1 MRNAEQQLLV
11 DELRKTP
18 EFNNIY
24 FERDFDGINFQGF
37 NILKSSGAQNTK
49 ILENTGNS
57 QSSTETFN
65 SSCNAWTFTNEDGI
79 KDDPGNNIQRHL
91 HITCLYDGTLKWS
104 VPGKGALAIFD
115 TTNGT
120 GQNAVAKVF
129 EIGGGKESGS
139 FSFSAG
145 NILDIYMYDGSPAN
159 IQIIYKS
166 YKKASVTEDDLKLNE
181 IFIPEQPQVYT
192 FSFICDHDG
201 YLNVFLKSGTI
212 SVETYDN
219 SNNRIIGNPEKSK
232 LNSFKIYSGKFVTI
246 TKQTQSP
253 RPGGPGRPG
262 RPGQP
267 SPDEENTKFIAN
279 IFYNKLPV
287 NFSYTNQEVQV
298 QSPNKS
304 FTIDK
309 EHAAFKVVNKC
320 TMMIAANPFTY
331 VYYNNVLTPL
341 RTFNAKEND
350 TFEIWNF
357 DKDWETIAIKTE
369 NKNYTLKE
377 CIEQFHSVPKNSV
390 SPGGAV
396 TLSLNYTLQQA
407 NPLTILERLIAKSK
421 EINENAPLPLYID
434 NSIDL
439 NEYKSRFKDQM
450 LDLFLDL
457 QDSNASYAFSFE
469 SGIRVK
475 YTTVSSS
482 NNISKIF
489 SGNIILLK
497 ADILNI
503 GPNCNAEKAFYA
515 CGNLEKVTIHKV
527 DGQNNTDFIFGAC
540 TKLSQNFGQDEMI
553 KILKKL
559 GVYDDWYNG
568 VNRSHF
574 FGCPYNG
581 TILPKFASYE
591 RQKENNFNPHWLIP
605 EQLSKE
611 DIREDAGYYNTNREA
626 KMWPDWKPTY
636 ENDDVFPVK
645 IEIGASDGGATQDT
659 TTSYI
664 TIDDKKKY
672 AIGRGHTI
680 AYFKPSDTSN
690 IFYVHVDTYDSANS
704 GKLAQ
709 ELEKIQPGYVVVIT
723 SSDATSVSA
732 QDREA
737 LKLFGSVRND
747 TWEPRRF
754 AHMFIGWKGAPSNQ
768 VYEYVG
774 TGIESVKKD
783 IVVSVPSD
791 NKNFLFHKTVEY
803 PRAIVPASR
812 VDCWPFVLK
821 NIKSLWESCGFVKTK
836 DKEFDVSFYIQW
848 KGEDSGFAVNFNS
861 YLKKSWITGDPF
873 NIHLR
878 ELQPIETTKGSISHL
893 FDGIEWLK
901 TIDINSENI
910 ENAER
915 AFSYCKNIKS
925 VKGKINSK
933 NNVGKHASSMFTQ
946 SFLNVENPDLSNF
959 KCHFNYMNLCF
970 YKSGITKIDWFS
982 KWEGVKW
989 AVNIFDHCDRIIKID
1004 TKVFPS
1010 TVEDVCAAFMGCK
1023 NLEEVQG
1030 GWVEPNSSLY
1040 YQNYTLSEVTLQ
1052 QVKDFENPVYKEG
1065 FIIPPSVI
1073 DASYLFQNCT
1083 KLKSV
1088 KDLKLA
1094 KEKNI
1099 ECFNGCTSLKEVYNV
1114 NLNNGTDFKD
1124 MFKECPQNKDYRIW
1138 LPIIVNSTT
1147 PYNKNNF
1154 LGTGLSIEHVKQFFV
1169 DDNFIFVDGK
1179 YEPFDAQRRINY
1191 ENAINPERAFVFKY
1205 FTHPHADY
1213 HDIWGWNTIHDANV
1227 YYDGDVTSK
1236 VKV

>member
-37 NILKSSGAQNTK
+37 NILKSSGAQNIK
-49 ILENTGNS
+49 ILENIGNS
-57 QSSTETFN
+57 QSSIETFYT
-65 SSCNAWTFTNEDGI
+65 SCNSWTFTNEDGVE
-79 KDDPGNNIQRHL
+79 DGNGAQTL
-91 HITCLYDGTLKWS
+91 SDITCSYDGILKWETNDS
-104 VPGKGALAIFD
+104 LAIFD
-115 TTNGT
+115 ITKGVE
-120 GQNAVAKVF
+120 ASVPKVF
-129 EIGGGKESGS
+129 EVGGN
-139 FSFSAG
+139 G
-145 NILDIYMYDGSPAN
+145 NVKGEFHFLKGTILKVIMSKGQPAKVKLF
-159 IQIIYKS
+159 YES
-166 YKKASVTEDDLKLNE
+166 YKKETFTEKDTVQVQGSSIKKVNFTFEKDGYFEVFAKKGDNINLGFVHGQNGGSGGYPIEVLKLTRFQATAGDSVSVYDFNSNAE
-181 IFIPEQPQVYT
+181 FIV
-192 FSFICDHDG
+192 
-201 YLNVFLKSGTI
+201 NVFYNGPTKADI
-212 SVETYDN
+212 S
-219 SNNRIIGNPEKSK
+219 
-232 LNSFKIYSGKFVTI
+232 
-246 TKQTQSP
+246 
-253 RPGGPGRPG
+253 
-262 RPGQP
+262 
-267 SPDEENTKFIAN
+267 
-279 IFYNKLPV
+279 
-287 NFSYTNQEVQV
+287 FSYTNQEVQV
-298 QSPNKS
+298 KPPTKS
-304 FTIDK
+304 FTINK
-309 EHAAFKVVNKC
+309 EYAAFKVVNKC

-341 RTFNAKEND
+341 RAFNAKEND

-357 DKDWETIAIKTE
+357 DKDWNTTVLETE
-369 NKNYTLKE
+369 DKNYTLKE
-377 CIEQFHSVPKNSV
+377 FIGVFHSIPKNSV
-390 SPGGAV
+390 NPGGAV

-421 EINENAPLPLYID
+421 EINENTPLPLYID

-457 QDSNASYAFSFE
+457 QGTNAADAFSFG
-469 SGIRVK
+469 SGIRVQ
-475 YTTVSSS
+475 YAIISSS
-482 NNISKIF
+482 NDISSIF
-489 SGNIILLK
+489 SGNIHLLE

-515 CGNLEKVTIHKV
+515 CENLEKVTIHKV
-527 DGQNNTDFIFGAC
+527 EGQNNTDFMFGAC
-540 TKLSQNFGQDEMI
+540 TLLAKTLGQDGMI

-568 VNRSHF
+568 INRSHF
-574 FGCPYNG
+574 FWCPYNG

-591 RQKENNFNPHWLIP
+591 RQKENSFNPHWLIP

-611 DIREDAGYYNTNREA
+611 DIREDAGYYNTSGQV
-626 KMWPDWKPTY
+626 KMWSDWKPTY

-645 IEIGASDGGATQDT
+645 IEIGASDGGSTQDT

-672 AIGRGHTI
+672 ATSRGHTI
-680 AYFKPSDTSN
+680 AWFKPSDTATIGYN
-690 IFYVHVDTYDSANS
+690 YIDTYDAANS
-704 GKLAQ
+704 GKFAQ
-709 ELEKIQPGYVVVIT
+709 ILTGIPSGYVVVIT
-723 SSDATSVSA
+723 SSDATSISA

-754 AHMFIGWKGAPSNQ
+754 AHMFIGWRGAPSDQ

-812 VDCWPFVLK
+812 TECWPFVLK

-836 DKEFDVSFYIQW
+836 DKEFDVSFHIQW
-848 KGEDSGFAVNFNS
+848 KGEDYGFSQNFNAN
-861 YLKKSWITGDPF
+861 LKNSWTTGDPF

-878 ELQPIETTKGSISHL
+878 ELQPIRVKGNIAYL

-901 TIDINSENI
+901 TIDVNSENI
-910 ENAER
+910 EDASHS
-915 AFSYCKNIKS
+915 FSYCKNLKS

-933 NNVGKHASSMFTQ
+933 NNVGKYADHMFESSF
-946 SFLNVENPDLSNF
+946 FNVENPDLSNF
-959 KCHFNYMNLCF
+959 ECHFENTTACF
-970 YKSGITKIDWFS
+970 SKSGITKVDWFI
-982 KWEGVKW
+982 KWEGVKN
-989 AVNIFDHCDRIIKID
+989 AKSIFAKCNKIIKIN

-1010 TVEDVCAAFMGCK
+1010 TVEDISHAFFNCS

-1030 GWVEPNSSLY
+1030 GWIEPNSSLY
-1040 YQNYTLSEVTLQ
+1040 YQNYTLSEVTLE
-1052 QVKDFENPVYKEG
+1052 QVKDFENPVYKDG
-1065 FIIPPSVI
+1065 LIIPPSVI
-1073 DASYLFQNCT
+1073 NASYLFTECT

-1088 KDLKLA
+1088 KDLKLC
-1094 KEKNI
+1094 KSKNNY
-1099 ECFNGCTSLKEVYNV
+1099 CFSNCTSLKEVYNV
-1114 NLNNGTDFKD
+1114 NLNSSQLSI
-1124 MFKECPQNKDYRIW
+1124 MFINCPQNKDYRIW
-1138 LPIIVNSTT
+1138 LPIIVESTM
-1147 PYNKNNF
+1147 PYDKNNF
-1154 LGTGLSIEHVKQFFV
+1154 LGTRLSIEHVKQFFV

-1227 YYDGDVTSK
+1227 YYDGDVTAK

>member
-24 FERDFDGINFQGF
+24 FERDFGGINFQGF
-37 NILKSSGAQNTK
+37 NVLNGGSAQNTK

-65 SSCNAWTFTNEDGI
+65 SSCNAWTFTNEDGV
-79 KDDPGNNIQRHL
+79 KDDLNNDIQRHL
-91 HITCLYDGTLKWS
+91 RITCLYDGTLKWKVNGS
-104 VPGKGALAIFD
+104 LAIID
-115 TTNGT
+115 ITNGT
-120 GQNAVAKVF
+120 GQQAVVKVF
-129 EIGGGKESGS
+129 EQLDANKNGS
-139 FSFSAG
+139 FSFSKG
-145 NILDIYMYDGSPAN
+145 NILDIYMYDESPAE
-159 IQIIYKS
+159 IKFFYKS
-166 YKKASVTEDDLKLNE
+166 YKKETFTEKDNIQNFIIKKDGFIDIFAKKGTSSYQISYSPPFGPAIGGQIDLLKQTPLE
-181 IFIPEQPQVYT
+181 VRAGDILFINK
-192 FSFICDHDG
+192 SFD
-201 YLNVFLKSGTI
+201 SQ
-212 SVETYDN
+212 
-219 SNNRIIGNPEKSK
+219 
-232 LNSFKIYSGKFVTI
+232 FKI
-246 TKQTQSP
+246 
-253 RPGGPGRPG
+253 
-262 RPGQP
+262 
-267 SPDEENTKFIAN
+267 N
-279 IFYNKLPV
+279 IFSNEPAKADIS
-287 NFSYTNQEVQV
+287 FSYTNQEVQV

-309 EHAAFKVVNKC
+309 EHAAFKVINKC
-320 TMMIAANPFTY
+320 TMTIAANPFTY
-331 VYYNNVLTPL
+331 VYYNNALTPL
-341 RTFNAKEND
+341 RAFNAKEND
-350 TFEIWNF
+350 TFEIWNL
-357 DKDWETIAIKTE
+357 DKDWETIAIETE

-377 CIEQFHSVPKNSV
+377 CIEQFHSVPKNFV
-390 SPGGAV
+390 NPGGTV
-396 TLSLNYTLQQA
+396 TFSLNYTLQQA
-407 NPLTILERLIAKSK
+407 NLLTVLERLIAKSK
-421 EINENAPLPLYID
+421 EININAALPLYID

-439 NEYKSRFKDQM
+439 NEWKSKFSTQA
-450 LDLFLDL
+450 LDLFLDM
-457 QDSNASYAFSFE
+457 QETSVPRAFADDTYKVQYA
-469 SGIRVK
+469 II
-475 YTTVSSS
+475 SSTYNIAEMFHS
-482 NNISKIF
+482 NNNLLEA
-489 SGNIILLK
+489 NILH
-497 ADILNI
+497 I
-503 GPNCNAEKAFYA
+503 GPNCNAERAFAY
-515 CGNLEKVTIHKV
+515 CKNLKRVTIHQVEGTNKV
-527 DGQNNTDFIFGAC
+527 NFIFEYD
-540 TKLSQNFGQDEMI
+540 KLLAKTLGQDGVIET
-553 KILKKL
+553 LKKL

-574 FGCPYNG
+574 FRCPYNG

-611 DIREDAGYYNTNREA
+611 DIREDAGYYNINGEA

-645 IEIGASDGGATQDT
+645 IEIGASDGGSTQDT

-664 TIDDKKKY
+664 TIDNKKKY

-680 AYFKPSDTSN
+680 AWFKPFDTATIGYN
-690 IFYVHVDTYDSANS
+690 YIDTYDAANS
-704 GKLAQ
+704 GKFAQ
-709 ELEKIQPGYVVVIT
+709 TLTDIPSGYVVVIT

-754 AHMFIGWKGAPSNQ
+754 AHMFIGWRGAPADQ

-848 KGEDSGFAVNFNS
+848 KSENTEFSEKFNEN
-861 YLKKSWITGDPF
+861 LKKSWSTGDPF

-878 ELQPIETTKGSISHL
+878 EMQPIGNTPAVATSL
-893 FDGIEWLK
+893 FSGIEWLK

-910 ENAER
+910 SIANMT
-915 AFSYCKNIKS
+915 FVFCKNLKS

-933 NNVGKHASSMFTQ
+933 NNIGEEAQSIFSSSFT
-946 SFLNVENPDLSNF
+946 NIENPNISNF
-959 KCHFNYMNLCF
+959 ECYFKNVHRAFAN
-970 YKSGITKIDWFS
+970 SGITDTSFLS
-982 KWEGVKW
+982 KWEGIEIVLGVF
-989 AVNIFDHCDRIIKID
+989 AQCDKLIKIN
-1004 TKVFPS
+1004 TKTFPN
-1010 TVEDVCAAFMGCK
+1010 TVQQINDAFSKCK

-1030 GWVEPNSSLY
+1030 GWIEPNSSLY
-1040 YQNYTLSEVTLQ
+1040 YQNYTLSEVALE
-1052 QVKDFENPVYKEG
+1052 QVKDFENPIYKEG
-1065 FIIPPSVI
+1065 LIIPPSVI
-1073 DASYLFQNCT
+1073 DASYLFQGCT

-1099 ECFNGCTSLKEVYNV
+1099 KCFDGCTSLKEVYNV
-1114 NLNNGTDFKD
+1114 NLNNGSAVHAF
-1124 MFKECPQNKDYRIW
+1124 EGCPQNKDYRIW
-1138 LPIIVNSTT
+1138 LPIIVSSTT
-1147 PYNKNNF
+1147 PYDKNNF
-1154 LGTGLSIEHVKQFFV
+1154 LDTGLSNEHVKQFFV

-1227 YYDGDVTSK
+1227 YYDGDVTTK

>member
-1 MRNAEQQLLV
+1 MRNEEQRALV
-11 DELRKTP
+11 NELRKTP

-24 FERDFDGINFQGF
+24 CDKDIGPIVFQGF
-37 NILKSSGAQNTK
+37 DVLEGGATQNTEILKN
-49 ILENTGNS
+49 IGNS
-57 QSSTETFN
+57 QSSTETFS

-79 KDDPGNNIQRHL
+79 KDDPDNDIQRHL
-91 HITCLYDGTLKWS
+91 RITCLYDGTLKWK
-104 VPGKGALAIFD
+104 VNGDLAIVD

-120 GQNAVAKVF
+120 GQQAVAKVF
-129 EIGGGKESGS
+129 ELDANKNGS
-139 FSFSAG
+139 FSFSKG
-145 NILDIYMYDGSPAN
+145 NILDIHMFDGSPAE
-159 IQIIYKS
+159 IKFFYKS
-166 YKKASVTEDDLKLNE
+166 YKKETFTEKDNIQNFIIKKDGFIDIFAKKGTSSYQIFYSPPFGPANGGQIELLKQTPLEVRAGDILYIN
-181 IFIPEQPQVYT
+181 
-192 FSFICDHDG
+192 
-201 YLNVFLKSGTI
+201 KS
-212 SVETYDN
+212 SN
-219 SNNRIIGNPEKSK
+219 SQ
-232 LNSFKIYSGKFVTI
+232 FKI
-246 TKQTQSP
+246 
-253 RPGGPGRPG
+253 
-262 RPGQP
+262 
-267 SPDEENTKFIAN
+267 N
-279 IFYNKLPV
+279 IFSNEPAKTDV
-287 NFSYTNQEVQV
+287 SFSYTNQEVQV
-298 QSPNKS
+298 QPPNKS

-320 TMMIAANPFTY
+320 TIMIAANAFTY
-331 VYYNNVLTPL
+331 VYYNNSLTPL
-341 RTFNAKEND
+341 RAFNAKEND
-350 TFEIWNF
+350 IFEVWNF
-357 DKDWETIAIKTE
+357 DRDWETIAIETE

-377 CIEQFHSVPKNSV
+377 CIEQFHSVPKNFV
-390 SPGGAV
+390 SPGGAI

-407 NPLTILERLIAKSK
+407 SPLTVLERLVTKAK

-439 NEYKSRFKDQM
+439 NEYKSRFKNQM

-457 QDSNASYAFSFE
+457 QGTNAAEAFSFG
-469 SGIRVK
+469 SGIRVQ
-475 YTTVSSS
+475 YTIISSS
-482 NNISKIF
+482 NDISKIF
-489 SGNIILLK
+489 SGNIHLLEV
-497 ADILNI
+497 DILNI
-503 GPNCNAEKAFYA
+503 GPNCNAEKAFYS
-515 CGNLEKVTIHKV
+515 CRNLEKVTIHKV
-527 DGQNNTDFIFGAC
+527 EGQNNTDFIFGKC
-540 TKLSQNFGQDEMI
+540 TLLVKTLGQDGMI
-553 KILKKL
+553 ETLKKL
-559 GVYDDWYNG
+559 GVYGDWYNG
-568 VNRSHF
+568 INRSHF

-591 RQKENNFNPHWLIP
+591 KQKENNFNPHWLIP

-611 DIREDAGYYNTNREA
+611 NIREDAGYYNTNSQT

-645 IEIGASDGGATQDT
+645 IEISASDGGSTQDT

-690 IFYVHVDTYDSANS
+690 ITFIHVDTYDSANN
-704 GKLAQ
+704 GKLEQ

-754 AHMFIGWKGAPSNQ
+754 AHMFIGWRGAPADQ

-774 TGIESVKKD
+774 TGIESIKKD

-848 KGEDSGFAVNFNS
+848 KSEDSNFSNKFNKN
-861 YLKKSWITGDPF
+861 LKSSWTTGDPF

-878 ELQPIETTKGSISHL
+878 EMQPIGNTPAVATNL
-893 FDGIEWLK
+893 FNGIEWLK

-910 ENAER
+910 NIANAT
-915 AFSYCKNIKS
+915 FLFCKNLKS

-933 NNVGKHASSMFTQ
+933 NNIGEEAQSIFSLSFT
-946 SFLNVENPDLSNF
+946 NIENPNISNF
-959 KCHFNYMNLCF
+959 ECF
-970 YKSGITKIDWFS
+970 FKNIRKAFAKSGITNTSFLS
-982 KWEGVKW
+982 KWNGVEI
-989 AVNIFDHCDRIIKID
+989 VLGVFTQCDRLIKINTKTFPD
-1004 TKVFPS
+1004 TVQQIN
-1010 TVEDVCAAFMGCK
+1010 DAFSRCK

-1040 YQNYTLSEVTLQ
+1040 YQNYTLSEVTLE
-1052 QVKDFENPVYKEG
+1052 QVKDFENPIYKEG
-1065 FIIPPSVI
+1065 LIIPPSVTN
-1073 DASYLFQNCT
+1073 ASYLFYRCT

-1094 KEKNI
+1094 KENNDY
-1099 ECFNGCTSLKEVYNV
+1099 CFKDCTSLKEVYNV
-1114 NLNNGTDFKD
+1114 NLNNSSVVHAFNG
-1124 MFKECPQNKDYRIW
+1124 CPQNKDYRIW
-1138 LPIIVNSTT
+1138 LPIIVSSTT
-1147 PYNKNNF
+1147 PYDKNNF
-1154 LGTGLSIEHVKQFFV
+1154 LDTGLSIENVKQFFV

-1213 HDIWGWNTIHDANV
+1213 RDIWGWNEIHSANV
-1227 YYDGDVTSK
+1227 YYDGDVTTK

>member
-1 MRNAEQQLLV
+1 MRNEEQQLLV

-24 FERDFDGINFQGF
+24 CEKDVGQIVFQGF
-37 NILKSSGAQNTK
+37 NVLEGGATQNTEILKN
-49 ILENTGNS
+49 IGNS

-79 KDDPGNNIQRHL
+79 KDDPDNNIQRHL
-91 HITCLYDGTLKWS
+91 RITCLYDGTLRWK
-104 VPGKGALAIFD
+104 VNGALAIFD

-120 GQNAVAKVF
+120 GQQAVAKVF
-129 EIGGGKESGS
+129 EFDTNKSGS
-139 FSFSAG
+139 FSFSKG
-145 NILDIYMYDGSPAN
+145 NILDIHMFDGSPAE
-159 IQIIYKS
+159 IKFFYKS
-166 YKKASVTEDDLKLNE
+166 YKKETFTEKDNIQNFIIKKDGFIDIFAKKGTSSYQISYSPPLGPMIGGQIELLKQTPLE
-181 IFIPEQPQVYT
+181 VRAGDILFI
-192 FSFICDHDG
+192 
-201 YLNVFLKSGTI
+201 NKS
-212 SVETYDN
+212 SD
-219 SNNRIIGNPEKSK
+219 SQ
-232 LNSFKIYSGKFVTI
+232 FKI
-246 TKQTQSP
+246 
-253 RPGGPGRPG
+253 
-262 RPGQP
+262 
-267 SPDEENTKFIAN
+267 N
-279 IFYNKLPV
+279 IFSNEPAKTDV
-287 NFSYTNQEVQV
+287 SFSYTNQEVQV

-304 FTIDK
+304 FTINK
-309 EHAAFKVVNKC
+309 EHAAFKVINKC

-331 VYYNNVLTPL
+331 VYYNNALTPL
-341 RTFNAKEND
+341 RAFNAKEND

-357 DKDWETIAIKTE
+357 DKDWETAVLETE
-369 NKNYTLKE
+369 DKNYTLKE
-377 CIEQFHSVPKNSV
+377 FIEVFHSIPKNSV
-390 SPGGAV
+390 NPGGAV

-407 NPLTILERLIAKSK
+407 SSLTLLERLIAKSK
-421 EINENAPLPLYID
+421 EINKNAPLPLYI
-434 NSIDL
+434 NSSIDL
-439 NEYKSRFKDQM
+439 NEWKSRFSTQA
-450 LDLFLDL
+450 LDLYIDILPAGARRAFANEIYKIQYVILVLTGDISEMFL
-457 QDSNASYAFSFE
+457 SNNNLLEVDIISIDTSCNATRAFS
-469 SGIRVK
+469 SCK
-475 YTTVSSS
+475 
-482 NNISKIF
+482 N
-489 SGNIILLK
+489 LK
-497 ADILNI
+497 
-503 GPNCNAEKAFYA
+503 
-515 CGNLEKVTIHKV
+515 KVTIHYSISQ
-527 DGQNNTDFIFGAC
+527 GNTDFIFEGDTLLAK
-540 TKLSQNFGQDEMI
+540 TLGQDGMI
-553 KILKKL
+553 EILKKL
-559 GVYDDWYNG
+559 GAYDDWYNG

-581 TILPKFASYE
+581 TILPKFASYDK
-591 RQKENNFNPHWLIP
+591 QKEHNFNPHWLIP

-611 DIREDAGYYNTNREA
+611 DIREDAGYYNTNGQA

-645 IEIGASDGGATQDT
+645 IEIGASDGGSTQDT

-672 AIGRGHTI
+672 ATSRGHTI
-680 AYFKPSDTSN
+680 AWFKPSDTATIGYN
-690 IFYVHVDTYDSANS
+690 YIDTYDAANS
-704 GKLAQ
+704 GKLA
-709 ELEKIQPGYVVVIT
+709 ETLAGISSGYVVVIT
-723 SSDATSVSA
+723 SSDATSVSS

-754 AHMFIGWKGAPSNQ
+754 AHMFIGWRGAPSDQ

-812 VDCWPFVLK
+812 TECWPFVLK
-821 NIKSLWESCGFVKTK
+821 NIKSLWESCGFAKTK

-848 KGEDSGFAVNFNS
+848 KGEDTKFSSKFNEN
-861 YLKKSWITGDPF
+861 LKKSWVTGDPF

-878 ELQPIETTKGSISHL
+878 ELQPIRVKGNIENL
-893 FDGIEWLK
+893 FNGIEWLK

-910 ENAER
+910 ESAYK
-915 AFSYCKNIKS
+915 AFNYCSNLKS

-933 NNVGKHASSMFTQ
+933 DNIGKNAGYMFNE
-946 SFLNVENPDLSNF
+946 SFINVENPDLSNF
-959 KCHFNYMNLCF
+959 ECHFEYTLGCF
-970 YKSGITKIDWFS
+970 LKSGITKIDWFS
-982 KWEGVKW
+982 KWEGTRFAGFVF
-989 AVNIFDHCDRIIKID
+989 NECDKIIKIN

-1010 TVEDVCAAFMGCK
+1010 TIINIFGAFANCK

-1030 GWVEPNSSLY
+1030 GWIEPNSSLY
-1040 YQNYTLSEVTLQ
+1040 YQNYTLSEVTLE
-1052 QVKDFENPVYKEG
+1052 QVKDFENPVYKDG
-1065 FIIPPSVI
+1065 LIIPQSVVS
-1073 DASYLFQNCT
+1073 ATGLFAGCK

-1088 KDLKLA
+1088 KDLKLSKGDNDQCF
-1094 KEKNI
+1094 KE
-1099 ECFNGCTSLKEVYNV
+1099 CTSLKDVYNV
-1114 NLNNGTDFKD
+1114 NLNNGSAADAF
-1124 MFKECPQNKDYRIW
+1124 ENCPQNKDYRIW

-1147 PYNKNNF
+1147 PYDKNNF

>member
-11 DELRKTP
+11 DELIKTP

-37 NILKSSGAQNTK
+37 NILKSSGTQNTE
-49 ILENTGNS
+49 ILKNIGNS
-57 QSSTETFN
+57 QSSTKTFN

-91 HITCLYDGTLKWS
+91 QITCLYDGTLKWS
-104 VPGKGALAIFD
+104 KNGALAIFD
-115 TTNGT
+115 RTIGPPGVTKVIEFDSNTN
-120 GQNAVAKVF
+120 
-129 EIGGGKESGS
+129 GS
-139 FSFSAG
+139 FSFSSG
-145 NILDIYMYDGSPAN
+145 NILDIYMFDGSPAN

-166 YKKASVTEDDLKLNE
+166 YKKTSVTENDLKLDE
-181 IFIPEQPQVYT
+181 VFIPEQPRERK
-192 FSFICDHDG
+192 FIFECEHDG
-201 YLNVFLKSGTI
+201 YLNVFLKTGGI
-212 SVETYDN
+212 YVETHDS
-219 SNNRIIGNPEKSK
+219 SNNYIKKYLKKSK
-232 LNSFKIYSGKFVTI
+232 LNSFKIYSGKDVTI
-246 TKQTQSP
+246 TEPSQAHI
-253 RPGGPGRPG
+253 PGHIP
-262 RPGQP
+262 
-267 SPDEENTKFIAN
+267 ETTTFIAN

-320 TMMIAANPFTY
+320 TTMIAANPFTY
-331 VYYNNVLTPL
+331 VYYNNAFTPL
-341 RTFNAKEND
+341 RAFNAKEND
-350 TFEIWNF
+350 TFEIWNL
-357 DKDWETIAIKTE
+357 DKDWETVVLETE
-369 NKNYTLKE
+369 NKNYTLKD
-377 CIEQFHSVPKNSV
+377 CIEQFHSIPKNSV
-390 SPGGAV
+390 NPGGAV
-396 TLSLNYTLQQA
+396 ALSLNYTLQQA
-407 NPLTILERLIAKSK
+407 NPLTVLERLVTKAK
-421 EINENAPLPLYID
+421 EINENAALPLYID

-439 NEYKSRFKDQM
+439 NDCKSKFSTQA
-450 LDLFLDL
+450 LDLFLDM
-457 QDSNASYAFSFE
+457 QGTSADRAFDDVSYRIQYA
-469 SGIRVK
+469 II
-475 YTTVSSS
+475 VS
-482 NNISKIF
+482 
-489 SGNIILLK
+489 SGNITQMFLGNDNLLEV
-497 ADILNI
+497 DLLHI
-503 GPNCNAEKAFYA
+503 GPNCTTRGTFAYCK
-515 CGNLEKVTIHKV
+515 NLKRVTVHQV
-527 DGQNNTDFIFGAC
+527 EGTNNTNFIFLGSKQLAK
-540 TKLSQNFGQDEMI
+540 TLGQDGMI
-553 KILKKL
+553 EILKKL

-568 VNRSHF
+568 INRSHF

-581 TILPKFASYE
+581 TILEKFAEYNK
-591 RQKENNFNPHWLIP
+591 QKDNSFNPYWLIP

-611 DIREDAGYYNTNREA
+611 DIREDAGYYNTNGEA

-645 IEIGASDGGATQDT
+645 IEVGASDGGSTQDT

-672 AIGRGHTI
+672 ASGRGHTI

-709 ELEKIQPGYVVVIT
+709 ELEKIQFGYVVVIT

-754 AHMFIGWKGAPSNQ
+754 AHMFIGWRGAPSDQ

-821 NIKSLWESCGFVKTK
+821 NIKSLWESCGFAKTK

-848 KGEDSGFAVNFNS
+848 KCENANFSTKFNED
-861 YLKKSWITGDPF
+861 LKKSWTTGDPF

-878 ELQPIETTKGSISHL
+878 EMQPVGKYFAAINGI
-893 FDGIEWLK
+893 FNGIEWLK
-901 TIDINSENI
+901 TIDINSEKI
-910 ENAER
+910 RDAYK
-915 AFSYCKNIKS
+915 AFFCCKNLKN

-933 NNVGKHASSMFTQ
+933 DSLGNSAVFIFSE
-946 SFLNVENPDLSNF
+946 SFSNVENPDISNF
-959 KCHFNYMNLCF
+959 ECYFKNISGAFSS
-970 YKSGITKIDWFS
+970 SGISKTDFLI
-982 KWEGVKW
+982 KWEGVINAA
-989 AVNIFDHCDRIIKID
+989 AVFEHCNKIIKID
-1004 TKVFPS
+1004 SKTFPS
-1010 TVEDVCAAFMGCK
+1010 TVRSVQQAFSLCK

-1030 GWVEPNSSLY
+1030 GWIEPNSSLY
-1040 YQNYTLSEVTLQ
+1040 YQNYTLSEVTLE

-1065 FIIPPSVI
+1065 LIIPPHVTNAVS
-1073 DASYLFQNCT
+1073 LFYGCT

-1094 KEKNI
+1094 KENNDY
-1099 ECFNGCTSLKEVYNV
+1099 CFKDCTSLKEVYNV
-1114 NLNNGTDFKD
+1114 NLNNGSAVHAFDS
-1124 MFKECPQNKDYRIW
+1124 CPQNKDYRIW
-1138 LPIIVNSTT
+1138 LPIIVNSTIH
-1147 PYNKNNF
+1147 YDKNNF
-1154 LGTGLSIEHVKQFFV
+1154 LDTDLSIEHVKQFFV

-1227 YYDGDVTSK
+1227 YYDGDVTTK

>member
-1 MRNAEQQLLV
+1 MRNEEQQLLV

-49 ILENTGNS
+49 ILENIGNS
-57 QSSTETFN
+57 QSLTETFN
-65 SSCNAWTFTNEDGI
+65 SSCNAWAFTNEDGI
-79 KDDPGNNIQRHL
+79 KDDPRNNIQRCL
-91 HITCLYDGTLKWS
+91 RINCLYDGTLKWS
-104 VPGKGALAIFD
+104 K
-115 TTNGT
+115 NGT
-120 GQNAVAKVF
+120 LMIVDMTTVNGQGQGVIKVF
-129 EIGGGKESGS
+129 EIDNNSNGS
-139 FSFSAG
+139 FLFSAG
-145 NILDIYMYDGSPAN
+145 NILDVYMYDGSPAN
-159 IQIIYKS
+159 IQVIYKS

-181 IFIPEQPQVYT
+181 IFTPEQPRVYT
-192 FSFICDHDG
+192 FSFICEHDG
-201 YLNVFLKSGTI
+201 YLNVFLKSGAI

-232 LNSFKIYSGKFVTI
+232 LNSFKIYSGKSVTI
-246 TKQTQSP
+246 TEQTQSP
-253 RPGGPGRPG
+253 GHGGPGRPG
-262 RPGQP
+262 RPEQP

-298 QSPNKS
+298 QPPNKS
-304 FTIDK
+304 FTINK
-309 EHAAFKVVNKC
+309 EHAAFKVINKC

-331 VYYNNVLTPL
+331 VYYNNTLTPL
-341 RTFNAKEND
+341 RAFNAKEND

-357 DKDWETIAIKTE
+357 DKDWETEVLETE
-369 NKNYTLKE
+369 DQNYTLKK
-377 CIEQFHSVPKNSV
+377 CIELFHSIPKNSV
-390 SPGGAV
+390 NPGAI

-421 EINENAPLPLYID
+421 EINKNAPLPLYID

-450 LDLFLDL
+450 LDLFLNL
-457 QDSNASYAFSFE
+457 QGANAANAFSYK
-469 SGIRVK
+469 SGVFFVK
-475 YTTVSSS
+475 YVIISSS
-482 NNISKIF
+482 NDISKIF
-489 SGNIILLK
+489 NGNSSLLEV
-497 ADILNI
+497 DIFNI
-503 GPNCNAEKAFYA
+503 GPNCNAEKAFYDCA
-515 CGNLEKVTIHKV
+515 SLQKVTIHKV
-527 DGQNNTDFIFGAC
+527 EGQNNTDFIFGRCIPLAQ
-540 TKLSQNFGQDEMI
+540 KLGQDKMI
-553 KILKKL
+553 EILKKL
-559 GVYDDWYNG
+559 GAYDDWYNG
-568 VNRSHF
+568 INRSHF

-581 TILPKFASYE
+581 TILAKFASYDK
-591 RQKENNFNPHWLIP
+591 QKENNFNPHWLIP

-611 DIREDAGYYNTNREA
+611 DIREDAGYYNTNGKA

-645 IEIGASDGGATQDT
+645 IEIGSSDGGSTQDT

-672 AIGRGHTI
+672 AMGRGHTI
-680 AYFKPSDTSN
+680 AWFKPSDTATIEYN
-690 IFYVHVDTYDSANS
+690 YIDTYDAANS
-704 GKLAQ
+704 GKFAQ
-709 ELEKIQPGYVVVIT
+709 TLTGIPSGYVVVIT

-754 AHMFIGWKGAPSNQ
+754 AHMFIGWRGVPSDQ

-791 NKNFLFHKTVEY
+791 NKNFLFNKTVEY

-821 NIKSLWESCGFVKTK
+821 NIKSLWESCGFAKTK

-848 KGEDSGFAVNFNS
+848 KSENTEFSKKFNEN
-861 YLKKSWITGDPF
+861 LKKSWSTDDPF

-878 ELQPIETTKGSISHL
+878 ELQPIGGDKGTVRSL
-893 FDGIEWLK
+893 FSGIEWLK
-901 TIDINSENI
+901 TIDISSENI
-910 ENAER
+910 GYMTQ
-915 AFSYCKNIKS
+915 AFSYCKNLKS

-933 NNVGKHASSMFTQ
+933 ENIGRFANYLFEASFT
-946 SFLNVENPDLSNF
+946 NVENPDLSNF
-959 KCHFNYMNLCF
+959 ECHFNEVQGCF
-970 YKSGITKIDWFS
+970 FKSGVTKVDWFS
-982 KWEGVKW
+982 KWEGVKH
-989 AVNIFDHCDRIIKID
+989 AEGIFIGCNKLIKIN
-1004 TKVFPS
+1004 TKIFPS
-1010 TVEDVCAAFMGCK
+1010 TVTSIIGAFSYCE

-1040 YQNYTLSEVTLQ
+1040 YQNYTLSEVTLE

-1065 FIIPPSVI
+1065 LIIPPS
-1073 DASYLFQNCT
+1073 AEYATALFCGCK

-1088 KDLKLA
+1088 KDLKLS
-1094 KEKNI
+1094 KRNNDRCFEK
-1099 ECFNGCTSLKEVYNV
+1099 CRSLKEVYNV
-1114 NLNNGTDFKD
+1114 NLNNGSAVDAFHS
-1124 MFKECPQNKDYRIW
+1124 CPQNKDYRIW

-1147 PYNKNNF
+1147 PYDKNNF
-1154 LGTGLSIEHVKQFFV
+1154 LDTGLSIEHVKQFFV

>member
-1 MRNAEQQLLV
+1 MRNVEQQLLV

-24 FERDFDGINFQGF
+24 FERDVGPIVFQGF
-37 NILKSSGAQNTK
+37 NVLNGGATQNTEILKN
-49 ILENTGNS
+49 IGNS
-57 QSSTETFN
+57 QSSIKNVGFYKTASYKTGDGTQNPIYNYQKTVKFKFMYSGRVDWEVNGALIIADLNNTNHPKVFIPDNNTSGTFN
-65 SSCNAWTFTNEDGI
+65 AKANDYIEIVF
-79 KDDPGNNIQRHL
+79 
-91 HITCLYDGTLKWS
+91 
-104 VPGKGALAIFD
+104 FD
-115 TTNGT
+115 TST
-120 GQNAVAKVF
+120 AK
-129 EIGGGKESGS
+129 I
-139 FSFSAG
+139 
-145 NILDIYMYDGSPAN
+145 NIYY
-159 IQIIYKS
+159 
-166 YKKASVTEDDLKLNE
+166 NE
-181 IFIPEQPQVYT
+181 AE
-192 FSFICDHDG
+192 
-201 YLNVFLKSGTI
+201 
-212 SVETYDN
+212 
-219 SNNRIIGNPEKSK
+219 
-232 LNSFKIYSGKFVTI
+232 
-246 TKQTQSP
+246 
-253 RPGGPGRPG
+253 
-262 RPGQP
+262 
-267 SPDEENTKFIAN
+267 
-279 IFYNKLPV
+279 
-287 NFSYTNQEVQV
+287 FSYDHTEVNV
-298 QSPNKS
+298 SPPNKN

-320 TMMIAANPFTY
+320 TIMIAANPFTY
-331 VYYNNVLTPL
+331 VYYNNALTPL
-341 RTFNAKEND
+341 RAFNAKEND
-350 TFEIWNF
+350 TFEIWNL
-357 DKDWETIAIKTE
+357 DRDWESEVVEINGILH
-369 NKNYTLKE
+369 TLKIF
-377 CIEQFHSVPKNSV
+377 IETIHSIPKKMFSIN
-390 SPGGAV
+390 PGGAV

-407 NPLTILERLIAKSK
+407 SQLTVLERLIAKAK
-421 EINENAPLPLYID
+421 EINENAPLPLYI
-434 NSIDL
+434 NSSIDL
-439 NEYKSRFKDQM
+439 NEYKSRFSTQA
-450 LDLFLDL
+450 LDLLIDILPAGARQVFANEIYKIQYAVICLPYDISEMFLSNSNLLEVDIISIGPS
-457 QDSNASYAFSFE
+457 SNATWAFS
-469 SGIRVK
+469 SCK
-475 YTTVSSS
+475 
-482 NNISKIF
+482 N
-489 SGNIILLK
+489 LK
-497 ADILNI
+497 RA
-503 GPNCNAEKAFYA
+503 
-515 CGNLEKVTIHKV
+515 TIHHVIGK
-527 DGQNNTDFIFGAC
+527 GNTDFIFEGDTLLAK
-540 TKLSQNFGQDEMI
+540 TLGQDGMI
-553 KILKKL
+553 ETLKKL

-568 VNRSHF
+568 INRSHF

-591 RQKENNFNPHWLIP
+591 KQKENNFNPHWLIP

-611 DIREDAGYYNTNREA
+611 DIREDAGYYNTNGEA

-645 IEIGASDGGATQDT
+645 IEIGASDGGSTQDT

-690 IFYVHVDTYDSANS
+690 VQYTHIDTYDSANS

-737 LKLFGSVRND
+737 LKLFGSIRND

-754 AHMFIGWKGAPSNQ
+754 AHMFIGWRGAPSDQ

-783 IVVSVPSD
+783 IVVYVPSD

-803 PRAIVPASR
+803 PRVIVPASR

-821 NIKSLWESCGFVKTK
+821 NIKSLWESCGFAKTK

-848 KGEDSGFAVNFNS
+848 KCENANFSTKFNED
-861 YLKKSWITGDPF
+861 LKKSWTTGDPF

-878 ELQPIETTKGSISHL
+878 ELQPVGKYFAAIDSI
-893 FDGIEWLK
+893 FNGIEWLK
-901 TIDINSENI
+901 TIDINSEKI
-910 ENAER
+910 RDAYK
-915 AFSYCKNIKS
+915 AFFCCKNLKN

-933 NNVGKHASSMFTQ
+933 DSLGNSAVFIFSK
-946 SFLNVENPDLSNF
+946 SFSNVEIPDISNF
-959 KCHFNYMNLCF
+959 ECYFKDISGAFSS
-970 YKSGITKIDWFS
+970 SGISKTDFLI
-982 KWEGVKW
+982 KWEGVIN
-989 AVNIFDHCDRIIKID
+989 AAAIFEHCNKIIKID
-1004 TKVFPS
+1004 SKTFPS
-1010 TVEDVCAAFMGCK
+1010 TVKSVQQAFSLCK

-1040 YQNYTLSEVTLQ
+1040 YQNYTLSEVTLE

-1065 FIIPPSVI
+1065 LIIPLSVTN
-1073 DASYLFQNCT
+1073 AVSLFYGCT

-1094 KEKNI
+1094 KENNDY
-1099 ECFNGCTSLKEVYNV
+1099 CFDGCTSLKDVYNV
-1114 NLNNGTDFKD
+1114 NLNNGSAVHAFNG
-1124 MFKECPQNKDYRIW
+1124 CPQNKDYRIW

-1147 PYNKNNF
+1147 PYDKNNF
-1154 LGTGLSIEHVKQFFV
+1154 LGTCLSIEHVKQFFV